1 MTRLQELREARG
13 WSRNALCKLAKL
25 SYGRVGQFESGRSV
39 PPRDSVELQRL
50 AVRLDYPVDRCGELL
65 DEVDE

>member
-1 MTRLQELREARG
+1 
-13 WSRNALCKLAKL
+13 
-25 SYGRVGQFESGRSV
+25 
-39 PPRDSVELQRL
+39 VELQRL